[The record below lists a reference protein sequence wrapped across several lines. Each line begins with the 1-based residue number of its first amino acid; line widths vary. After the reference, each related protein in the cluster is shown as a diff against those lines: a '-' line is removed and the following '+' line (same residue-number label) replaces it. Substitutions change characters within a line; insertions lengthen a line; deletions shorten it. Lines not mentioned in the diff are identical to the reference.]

1 MKNPRPIRRN
11 QEEIKPKKQEAS
23 ELGLKY
29 NTGEETMDEK
39 IQNKINK
46 LEHQLEKIDSFLQG
60 APVGSLKIQK
70 TNKKPYYYVQYR
82 NLDTNKFER
91 IYLKKKD
98 NIRIKELAQKSY
110 YLSVKPIIQK
120 NLIALKKFGKEF
132 CDDAVN
138 AIYDEM
144 SSERKDLVEP
154 IQSSVYKIVQQWQR
168 EMYEQN
174 MKHPEHLKFET
185 DNGELVRS
193 KSELI
198 IANALNREKDSL
210 LYRYEQP
217 VVLLV
222 NGREMIFYP
231 DFTILNMHTG
241 KITYWEHAG
250 MLDDSAYSDDFVA
263 KMNIF
268 QANDI
273 IPGKNLTLTFETR
286 EHPLSIQS
294 VRMHISELKQV

>member
-1 MKNPRPIRRN
+1 
-11 QEEIKPKKQEAS
+11 
-23 ELGLKY
+23 
-29 NTGEETMDEK
+29 MDEK
-39 IQNKINK
+39 IQNKINQ
-46 LEHQLEKIDSFLQG
+46 LEHQLEKIDLFLQD
-60 APVGSLKIQK
+60 APEGSLKIQK
-70 TNKKPYYYVQYR
+70 INKKPYYYVQYR
-82 NLDTNKFER
+82 NPDTNKFER

-98 NIRIKELAQKSY
+98 STRIKELAQKSY
-110 YLSVKPIIQK
+110 YLSVKPIIEK
-120 NLIALKKFGKEF
+120 NLIALKKFRKEF

-138 AIYDEM
+138 AIYDGM

-154 IQSSVYKIVQQWQR
+154 IQSSVYKIVQQWQQ

-185 DNGELVRS
+185 DNGEFVRS

-210 LYRYEQP
+210 LYRYEKP
-217 VVLLV
+217 VVLVV
-222 NGREMIFYP
+222 NGREIIFYP
-231 DFTILNMHTG
+231 DFTILNVHTG

-250 MLDDSAYSDDFVA
+250 MLDDSAYSDDFVS

-273 IPGKNLTLTFETR
+273 MPGKNLILTFETR

-294 VRMHISELKQV
+294 VRMHISELK